1 MMPSATHEPG
11 ELILASA
18 SPRRRELL
26 TQLGIPFSVQATDTD
41 ERVLPGEIP
50 ETYVRRMA
58 LDKAGAGQQ
67 TALRTACILGA
78 DTAVVCGD
86 RILGKPRDREDAVQM
101 LQMLSGQT
109 HRVLS
114 GVALTDG
121 VQVREA
127 LSITE
132 VTFSVI
138 SPAASIAYWD
148 TGEPCDKAGAYAI
161 QGRGA
166 VFVTH
171 INGSYSGV
179 VGLPL
184 FETAELLRCFG
195 YRPGFSGDQPLR
207 PS

>member
-1 MMPSATHEPG
+1 MSSMSPEPG

-26 TQLGIPFSVQATDTD
+26 TQLGVPFSVQPTDTD
-41 ERVLPGEIP
+41 ERVLSGELP
-50 ETYVRRMA
+50 EAYVRRMA
-58 LDKAGAGQQ
+58 LDKAVAGQQ
-67 TALRTACILGA
+67 TGLRTACVLGA

-121 VQVREA
+121 VRIRQE

-171 INGSYSGV
+171 IVGSYSGV

-195 YRPGFSGDQPLR
+195 YRPGFPVDQALR

>member
-1 MMPSATHEPG
+1 MQSPIQESG

-26 TQLGIPFSVQATDTD
+26 TQLGVLFSVQPTDTD
-41 ERVLPGEIP
+41 ERVLPSEMP
-50 ETYVRRMA
+50 EVYVRRMA
-58 LDKAGAGQQ
+58 LDKAVAGQQ
-67 TALRTACILGA
+67 KVVRKACVLGA
-78 DTAVVCGD
+78 DTAVVIGD
-86 RILGKPRDREDAVQM
+86 RILGKPRDREDAAQM
-101 LQMLSGQT
+101 LQLLSGKT

-121 VQVREA
+121 VRIREA

-138 SPAASIAYWD
+138 SPAAGRAYWD

-166 VFVTH
+166 VFVSH
-171 INGSYSGV
+171 IDGSYSGV

-184 FETAELLRCFG
+184 FETAELLRSFG
-195 YRPGFSGDQPLR
+195 YRPGFPDDQVLR

>member
-1 MMPSATHEPG
+1 MSSMIPEPG

-26 TQLGIPFSVQATDTD
+26 TQLGVPFSVQPTDTD
-41 ERVLPGEIP
+41 ERVLSGELP
-50 ETYVRRMA
+50 EAYVRRMA
-58 LDKAGAGQQ
+58 LDKLVAGQQ
-67 TALRTACILGA
+67 TGLRTACVLGA

-114 GVALTDG
+114 GVAVTDG
-121 VQVREA
+121 VQVRQA

-138 SPAASIAYWD
+138 SPAACIAYWD

-171 INGSYSGV
+171 IVGSYSGV

-195 YRPGFSGDQPLR
+195 YRPGFPVDQALR